1 MPMRTMTTFA
11 IAVALG
17 AAWTVAPAMAQTTS
31 EKIENKAE
39 RAGDKIENKAERAGD
54 KIENKAERAKDKV
67 DGKDTVGDKVDRT
80 VDKTKEKSR
89 ELKDKVVDKT
99 KETKDKV
106 VDKTD
111 KATDKV
117 AAKTERMDVRAHQ
130 QALKDKGY
138 DPGPIDGIYGPRT
151 RAAVR
156 EYQKKEGLKVSGR
169 FDDDTMGR
177 LSGTGTVRTGSD
189 GTAPAS
195 TSPSASPTTGPTGT
209 SADPRPPAK
218 QTR

>member
-1 MPMRTMTTFA
+1 MPMKTMTTFA

-17 AAWTVAPAMAQTTS
+17 AAWSVAPAVATTTT

-39 RAGDKIENKAERAGD
+39 RAADKIENKAERAGD
-54 KIENKAERAKDKV
+54 KIENKAERAKDKA
-67 DGKDTVGDKVDRT
+67 DGKDTVGEKFDRA
-80 VDKTKEKSR
+80 VDKTKDKTR

-111 KATDKV
+111 KAGDKI
-117 AAKTERMDVRAHQ
+117 AAKTDRMSVRSHQ

-138 DPGPIDGIYGPRT
+138 DPGPIDGIHGPRT
-151 RAAVR
+151 SAAVR
-156 EYQKKEGLKVSGR
+156 EYQKKEGMTVTGR

-195 TSPSASPTTGPTGT
+195 TSPAASPSTGT
-209 SADPRPPAK
+209 SADTRPPAK

>member
-17 AAWTVAPAMAQTTS
+17 AAWTVAPALAQTTS
-31 EKIENKAE
+31 EKVENKAE
-39 RAGDKIENKAERAGD
+39 RAADKIENKAERAGD

-106 VDKTD
+106 VEKTD
-111 KATDKV
+111 KLADKADRAT
-117 AAKTERMDVRAHQ
+117 VRTHQ
-130 QALKDKGY
+130 QSLKDKGY
-138 DPGPIDGIYGPRT
+138 DPGPIDGIHGPRT
-151 RAAVR
+151 SAAVR
-156 EYQKKEGLKVSGR
+156 EYQKKEGLTVSGR

-195 TSPSASPTTGPTGT
+195 PSASPATG
-209 SADPRPPAK
+209 SAPASPQIPAK
-218 QTR
+218 QSR

>member
-1 MPMRTMTTFA
+1 MPMKTMTTFA

-17 AAWTVAPAMAQTTS
+17 AAWSVAPAVATTTT

-39 RAGDKIENKAERAGD
+39 RADD
-54 KIENKAERAKDKV
+54 KIENKAERAKDKA
-67 DGKDTVGDKVDRT
+67 DGKDTVGEKFDRA
-80 VDKTKEKSR
+80 VDKTKDKTR

-117 AAKTERMDVRAHQ
+117 AVKADRASVRSYQ
-130 QALKDKGY
+130 QSLKDKGH
-138 DPGPIDGIYGPRT
+138 DPGPIDGIHGPRT
-151 RAAVR
+151 SAAVR
-156 EYQKKEGLKVSGR
+156 EYQKKEGLTVTGR
-169 FDDDTMGR
+169 YDDETMGR
-177 LSGTGTVRTGSD
+177 MSGTGTVRTGSD

-195 TSPSASPTTGPTGT
+195 PSASPATGASTPT
-209 SADPRPPAK
+209 PQIPAK